1 MGSFFNTFEM
11 DAYSKKGEKHAHHF
25 TCSYKALPFLVIK
38 NLGQVIKFNSNTAKL
53 C

>member
-1 MGSFFNTFEM
+1 MGSFFNIFEM
-11 DAYSKKGEKHAHHF
+11 DAYSKKGQKHAHHF
-25 TCSYKALPFLVIK
+25 TYSYKALPCLLIK